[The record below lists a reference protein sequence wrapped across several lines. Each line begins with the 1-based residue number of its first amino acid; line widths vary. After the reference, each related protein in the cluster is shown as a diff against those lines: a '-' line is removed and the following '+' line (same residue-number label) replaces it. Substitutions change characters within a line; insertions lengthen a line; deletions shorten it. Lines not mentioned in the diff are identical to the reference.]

1 MRPFL
6 HRCVFVV
13 TRIDQIREREQG
25 EVLNNLRSRL
35 VEQLGIK
42 APILYSCAAQVVM
55 DEVTGEEPVTPHLM
69 VWKERFEQLEN
80 LVISRLSRE
89 RSLAISENV
98 LRLLTRLFEQL
109 DGHLR
114 SQWEQHK
121 QRHLVGK
128 FKAFAIG

>member
-1 MRPFL
+1 
-6 HRCVFVV
+6 
-13 TRIDQIREREQG
+13 
-25 EVLNNLRSRL
+25 
-35 VEQLGIK
+35 
-42 APILYSCAAQVVM
+42 M

-109 DGHLR
+109 DEHLR
-114 SQWEQHK
+114 SQWEQYK
-121 QRHLVGK
+121 ILKLNVSK
-128 FKAFAIG
+128 